1 MADGIDREELRR
13 LVRDVLRSALPQ
25 GVASPGE
32 QSANLLDAMRQAIL
46 PGGSGTVSVSD
57 DLGHFAQ
64 MIVHA
69 AAQEDLKA
77 AIMSGRLAFKLNSPP
92 REEARPRHVE
102 NPVNRGGDF
111 RLDHGMLNETRIAEI
126 GKRHTR
132 IILGTDVIVTPL
144 ARDRAR
150 ELKLELVR
158 SKP

>member
-1 MADGIDREELRR
+1 MAEGINREELRS

-25 GVASPGE
+25 GVAPTGE
-32 QSANLLDAMRQAIL
+32 QAGNLLDAMRQAIL
-46 PGGSGTVSVSD
+46 PGGSGTVTVTD
-57 DLGHFAQ
+57 NLNQFAQ
-64 MIVHA
+64 TIVHA

-77 AIMSGRLAFKLNSPP
+77 AIMSGRLTFQLNSASS
-92 REEARPRHVE
+92 EELRQHPME
-102 NPVNRGGDF
+102 NPVNRGGEF
-111 RLDHGMLNETRIAEI
+111 RLDRGMLSETRIAEI

-132 IILGTDVIVTPL
+132 IIVGADVVVTPL